1 MRRRHDED
9 CEWRCAGCG
18 RLLGLFLRSGR
29 LHLRFAHGES
39 FDERAVPELDSGLPV
54 SNACEKCHTLNEAG
68 GERR

>member
-9 CEWRCAGCG
+9 HEWRCAGCG
-18 RLLGLFLRSGR
+18 RLIGLFLRSGR
-29 LHLRFAHGES
+29 LHLRFAHGEY
-39 FDERAVPELDSGLPV
+39 VVGLPA